1 MTDMSDSKPA
11 NKLMLKISTRVED
24 FLTEVADT
32 GPNDLDCLELEKR
45 AVEIVKELGLGLQG
59 ERILIGLTLWQTCLE
74 ELDQVGL
81 IPSRELSFSVDA
93 SLARAFA
100 LGEVHRDFA
109 KECDVLGA
117 VVGSDS

>member
-1 MTDMSDSKPA
+1 MKRTDPSMKSYLLRLTQQEVEAQFAPQRKVDV
-11 NKLMLKISTRVED
+11 LRV
-24 FLTEVADT
+24 
-32 GPNDLDCLELEKR
+32 
-45 AVEIVKELGLGLQG
+45 QG
-59 ERILIGLTLWQTCLE
+59 ERILIGLTLWQTCSE